1 MMKVL
6 MPWGVNEPAVPE
18 PTHNDPLAFLE
29 FVYRSPSFPTGTRIR
44 AAAELAKYRHAQLR
58 ATAIVNAN
66 SSMAEALDRARLR
79 AKKVAKVIE
88 GPTFR
93 RRV

>member
-1 MMKVL
+1 MGSL
-6 MPWGVNEPAVPE
+6 TFNDEHEEPE
-18 PTHNDPLAFLE
+18 PQHADPLAFLE
-29 FVYRSPSFPTGTRIR
+29 WVYRSPSFPTGTRIR

-66 SSMAEALDRARLR
+66 SSMVEALERARLR